1 MNVAGHIRVA
11 GGRAAPHVLCL
22 FVGCSVTG
30 PYALAVT
37 DAPDAPQAQPGAQGL
52 VLMPESVLHSP
63 GRGELLPL
71 GTWELVDINMLDFT
85 GPTDPA

>member
-1 MNVAGHIRVA
+1 
-11 GGRAAPHVLCL
+11 
-22 FVGCSVTG
+22 
-30 PYALAVT
+30 
-37 DAPDAPQAQPGAQGL
+37 
-52 VLMPESVLHSP
+52 MPESVLHSP